1 MAAALSL
8 DDFLDRYSTTS
19 FSRGEIIVFQGETP
33 RYAYAVKRG
42 TVKAYNLS
50 VQGDEKP
57 VDFFSKHDVFP
68 TPWVFQKA
76 PNAYF
81 YFEAFTDVELYTV
94 PREDYLDYLRQ
105 EPTAMLQLLNNF
117 VIDYVGNTM
126 RLNALQH
133 SRASDKLLYTLHYLT
148 LTHGREISSRQVEI
162 TLSLTHQDFANLTGL
177 TRETAATELNKLKT
191 AGVIS
196 YGKHTLYQV
205 ELDKLRNVIN
215 DQFIADVEANLK
227 PAKRR
232 SSSTAE

>member
-1 MAAALSL
+1 MVAALSF

-33 RYAYAVKRG
+33 RYAYVVKQG

-57 VDFFSKHDVFP
+57 VDFYRKHDVFP

-94 PREDYLDYLRQ
+94 PREDYLDFLQ
-105 EPTAMLQLLNNF
+105 QQPAAMMQLLNSF

-148 LTHGREISSRQVEI
+148 LTHGREIGSRQVEI

-215 DQFIADVEANLK
+215 DQFIADVEASLK

-232 SSSTAE
+232 RSTTPE